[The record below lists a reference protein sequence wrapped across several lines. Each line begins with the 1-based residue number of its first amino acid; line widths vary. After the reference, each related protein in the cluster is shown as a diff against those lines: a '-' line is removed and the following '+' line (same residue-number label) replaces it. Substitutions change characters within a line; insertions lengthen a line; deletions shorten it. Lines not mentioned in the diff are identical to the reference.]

1 MKFCDQCGKRLE
13 DDVEFCYYC
22 GEPCP
27 ALEEHE
33 KESADPVES
42 AENNAPTPNHND
54 ALASSWS
61 INGLCLILLVGCAI
75 LWLTAPFV
83 AINLL
88 TLGDQPTALQL
99 VMDDVVYIGELTES
113 TAFWAAIVSIIG
125 IIICLISTLAS
136 SYTTTRIVA
145 AITELPML
153 LAMFEMIAWADDL
166 EELFE
171 ALGLG
176 FWGVFILLL
185 IVVFTSKSNASATIE
200 AT

>member
-1 MKFCDQCGKRLE
+1 MKFCDQCGEKLE

-27 ALEEHE
+27 TLEEHE
-33 KESADPVES
+33 KRSVDPSES
-42 AENNAPTPNHND
+42 AEDNASTSNHD
-54 ALASSWS
+54 DDPASSSS
-61 INGLCLILLVGCAI
+61 INYLCLILLIGCAI
-75 LWLTAPFV
+75 LWFTAPFI

-99 VMDDVVYIGELTES
+99 VMDDVTYIGELTETS
-113 TAFWAAIVSIIG
+113 AFWAAIVSIIG
-125 IIICLISTLAS
+125 ILICLISTLAS

-153 LAMFEMIAWADDL
+153 LAMFEMMVWADDL

-185 IVVFTSKSNASATIE
+185 VVVFTSKSNGSATIE